1 MSVERM
7 LCKILQKLGI
17 GFLFLGFN
25 DLDNLNLRL
34 VSIFIFWIFN
44 KIGVHVYAELLNH
57 LFKFLL
63 VSLWIW
69 NG

>member
-1 MSVERM
+1 M